1 MLDFC
6 LNCLTCDQYPKG
18 TTHRIDGNLDQERTT
33 IVNLLRQAGLVTAVV
48 MEPGMGRTTNAEN
61 GGGDRFYTDGR
72 VAVVV
77 LNNG

>member
-1 MLDFC
+1 MLR
-6 LNCLTCDQYPKG
+6 TSKGIPKG

>member
-1 MLDFC
+1 VLR
-6 LNCLTCDQYPKG
+6 TSKGIPKG